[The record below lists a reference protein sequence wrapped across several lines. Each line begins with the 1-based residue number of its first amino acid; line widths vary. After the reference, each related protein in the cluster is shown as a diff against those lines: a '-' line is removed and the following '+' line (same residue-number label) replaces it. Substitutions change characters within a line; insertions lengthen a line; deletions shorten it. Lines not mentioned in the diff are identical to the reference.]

1 MSDDVDL
8 RLMDPFYRIRFD
20 DGRIFDYSSE
30 KSENLRQ
37 INEYNPA
44 DAGAMSAISRRAKPA
59 TR

>member
-20 DGRIFDYSSE
+20 DGRIFDYSGE

-37 INEYNPA
+37 ILEYNPA
-44 DAGAMSAISRRAKPA
+44 DAQGY
-59 TR
+59 